1 MESKDVC
8 GAPGELEGSTPGRS
22 LLTEVPVRRGGQID

>member
-22 LLTEVPVRRGGQID
+22 RLTEDPSGGEDR